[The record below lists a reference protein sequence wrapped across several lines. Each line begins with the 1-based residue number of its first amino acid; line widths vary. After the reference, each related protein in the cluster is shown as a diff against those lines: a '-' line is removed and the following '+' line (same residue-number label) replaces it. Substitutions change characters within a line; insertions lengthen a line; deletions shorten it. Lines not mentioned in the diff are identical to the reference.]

1 MFKNPTHNFIAHE
14 LKKNMEEKI
23 ETKELE
29 KELEAKVGD
38 LVGQFSEQLG
48 VILRSKSI
56 IWKITWKLA
65 KW

>member
-1 MFKNPTHNFIAHE
+1 
-14 LKKNMEEKI
+14 MEEKI

-38 LVGQFSEQLG
+38 LVGRFSEQLG

-56 IWKITWKLA
+56 I
-65 KW
+65 

>member
-38 LVGQFSEQLG
+38 LVGQFSELLGAIG

-56 IWKITWKLA
+56 I
-65 KW
+65 

>member
-1 MFKNPTHNFIAHE
+1 
-14 LKKNMEEKI
+14 MEEKI

-29 KELEAKVGD
+29 KELEAKIGD

-56 IWKITWKLA
+56 IWKITWKLM